1 MNTITFEL
9 DGKPM
14 TATLK
19 ENVSF
24 NKLMEAVSDGVAI
37 CYDDNGAFLPELVDF
52 AIEYECLSV
61 LTDIKLGKTVNT
73 AWKYIRAIDGVPSV
87 DADFIADGIR
97 AQINYRN
104 RMVIATVQSAGVHD
118 LVERLDRMTA
128 GVEQTM
134 DAFSKLLDTVT
145 ADLEKNSK
153 VDLQAIAD
161 AVKDGRFTEENV
173 ASAVL
178 NFQEAQKKKQAKVV
192 KPKKAT
198 EPVKE

>member
-9 DGKPM
+9 DGKSM

-19 ENVSF
+19 ENVPF

-118 LVERLDRMTA
+118 LVERLDRMAA

-134 DAFSKLLDTVT
+134 GAFSTLLDTVT

-161 AVKDGRFTEENV
+161 AVKSGNFTEERV

-178 NFQEAQKKKQAKVV
+178 NFQEAQKKKQAKAV
-192 KPKKAT
+192 KPKRAT

>member
-1 MNTITFEL
+1 MNIITFEL

-19 ENVSF
+19 ENVPF

-73 AWKYIRAIDGVPSV
+73 AWKYIRAIDGIPSV

-118 LVERLDRMTA
+118 LVERLDRMVA
-128 GVEQTM
+128 GVEQTIG
-134 DAFSKLLDTVT
+134 AFSKLLDTVT

-161 AVKDGRFTEENV
+161 AVKDGKFTEERV

-178 NFQEAQKKKQAKVV
+178 NFQEAQKKKQIKAV

>member
-1 MNTITFEL
+1 MSTITFEL

-37 CYDDNGAFLPELVDF
+37 CYDDNGAFMPELVDF
-52 AIEYECLSV
+52 AIEYECLSA

-97 AQINYRN
+97 AQVNYRN

-118 LVERLDRMTA
+118 LVDRLDRMAA

-134 DAFSKLLDTVT
+134 GAFSKLLDTVT

-178 NFQEAQKKKQAKVV
+178 NFQEAQKKKQAKAV
-192 KPKKAT
+192 KPKKAA

>member
-19 ENVSF
+19 ENIPF
-24 NKLMEAVSDGVAI
+24 NKLMEAVADGVAI
-37 CYDDNGAFLPELVDF
+37 CYDDDGAFRPELVDF

-73 AWKYIRAIDGVPSV
+73 AWKYIRAIDGIPSV

-118 LVERLDRMTA
+118 LVERLDRMAA

-134 DAFSKLLDTVT
+134 GAFSKLLDTVT

-161 AVKDGRFTEENV
+161 AVKDGKFTEERV

-178 NFQEAQKKKQAKVV
+178 NFQEAQKKKQAKTV

>member
-1 MNTITFEL
+1 MSTITFEL
-9 DGKPM
+9 NGKPM

-19 ENVSF
+19 ENVPF
-24 NKLMEAVSDGVAI
+24 NKLLEAVANGVAI
-37 CYDDNGAFLPELVDF
+37 CYDDDGAFRPELVDF

-61 LTDIKLGKTVNT
+61 LTDIKLGTSVST

-104 RMVIATVQSAGVHD
+104 RMVVATVQSSGVRE
-118 LVERLDRMTA
+118 LAERLDRITA

-134 DAFSKLLDTVT
+134 ASFSKLLDTAAT
-145 ADLEKNSK
+145 DLEKNSN

-161 AVKDGRFTEENV
+161 AVKDGNFTEERV

-178 NFQEAQKKKQAKVV
+178 NFQEAQKKKQAKAV

>member
-118 LVERLDRMTA
+118 LVERLDRMAA